1 MKIIIDARMIIDRLH
16 GIARVILEILK
27 VFREKGI
34 PHEIS
39 LLTNNEKYLKNLG
52 LIPYFNAITVKSTP
66 FSPGEFLEIPSVLKK
81 TDADLY
87 HAASISVPLQEVMPT
102 VVTIL
107 DLIPLHSGKTF
118 HKIYCK
124 TVLKNAARYARKIIA
139 ISEFTKRDIVEN
151 LGCDPE
157 KIAVI
162 YLAAAPRPDK
172 KKSWNDIKDKF
183 EVDKPYLFCLANP
196 KPHKNL
202 KGLIDIYDIVRKKRQ
217 RKVLLVIGSKSS
229 DKLDEKIYNSP
240 YHKDII
246 RIDYF
251 DESELDALYAN
262 TDVFVYTSYF
272 EGFGLP
278 PLEAMMRGTAV
289 VSSPRTS
296 LSEVVGD
303 GGIQVDPDDKEKFAD
318 SVIKFLDNENIRQEY
333 GKRALKQASK
343 FSWERCAIET
353 LRVYESAI

>member
-27 VFREKGI
+27 VFREREI

-39 LLTNNEKYLKNLG
+39 LLTNNEKYLKDLD
-52 LIPYFNAITVKSTP
+52 LIPYYKAITVKSPP
-66 FSPGEFLEIPSVLKK
+66 FSPGEFLEIPGILRREN
-81 TDADLY
+81 ADLY

-139 ISEFTKRDIVEN
+139 ISEFTKRDIVES
-151 LGCDPE
+151 LSCDSH
-157 KIAVI
+157 KIVVT
-162 YLAAAPRPDK
+162 YLAAAPGPKIRKTWD
-172 KKSWNDIKDKF
+172 DIRDKF
-183 EVDKPYLFCLANP
+183 KIEKPYLFCLANP

-202 KGLIDIYDIVRKKRQ
+202 KGLIDIYNIIREKRPG
-217 RKVLLVIGSKSS
+217 KVLLVIGSKSS
-229 DKLDEKIYNSP
+229 DELNEKIGSSP
-240 YHKDII
+240 YHKDIV
-246 RIDYF
+246 RINYF

-262 TDVFVYTSYF
+262 TDIFVYTSYF

-278 PLEAMMRGTAV
+278 PLEAMMRGVAV

-296 LSEVVGD
+296 LSEVVGE
-303 GGIQVDPDDKEKFAD
+303 GGIQIDPDEKEKFAD
-318 SVIKFLDNENIRQEY
+318 SVINLLDNEEIRQEY

-343 FSWERCAIET
+343 FSWERCAMET
-353 LRVYESAI
+353 LSVYESAV

>member
-16 GIARVILEILK
+16 GIARVLLETLK
-27 VFREKGI
+27 VFREKEI

-39 LLTNNEKYLKNLG
+39 LLTNNKKYLKDLD

-66 FSPGEFLEIPSVLKK
+66 FSPGEFLEIPSVLRK
-81 TDADLY
+81 TKADLY

-107 DLIPLHSGKTF
+107 DLIPLHSGKIF

-124 TVLKNAARYARKIIA
+124 TVLRNAARYSRKIIA
-139 ISEFTKRDIVEN
+139 ISQFTKRDIVEN

-157 KIAVI
+157 KIVVT
-162 YLAAAPRPDK
+162 YLAAAAGPDK
-172 KKSWNDIKDKF
+172 KKSWDEIKEKF
-183 EVDKPYLFCLANP
+183 GIEKPFLFCLANP

-202 KGLIDIYDIVRKKRQ
+202 KGLIDIYDLIREKRQ
-217 RKVLLVIGSKSS
+217 GKVLLVIGSKSS
-229 DKLDEKIYNSP
+229 DELNEKINNSSYNN
-240 YHKDII
+240 DII
-246 RIDYF
+246 RIDYI
-251 DESELDALYAN
+251 DELELDALYAN

-278 PLEAMMRGTAV
+278 PLEAMMRGAAV

-296 LSEVVGD
+296 LSEIVGD
-303 GGIQVDPDDKEKFAD
+303 GGMQVDPDEKEKFAD
-318 SVIKFLDNENIRQEY
+318 SVIKFLDNENIRREY
-333 GKRALKQASK
+333 GKRALEQASK
-343 FSWERCAIET
+343 FSWERCALET
-353 LRVYESAI
+353 LKVYESAI